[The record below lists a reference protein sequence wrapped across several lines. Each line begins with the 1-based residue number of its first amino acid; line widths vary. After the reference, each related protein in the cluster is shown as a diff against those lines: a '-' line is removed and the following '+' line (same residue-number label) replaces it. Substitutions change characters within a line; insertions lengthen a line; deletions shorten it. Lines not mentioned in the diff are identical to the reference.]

1 MTAYAIKFKDGTYYG
16 GYSKPH
22 AKTLLGA
29 QLYQSEKRAQSV
41 IGQSNLKYEKDDV
54 DKIVAVELRE
64 IDNDDYEKAMAYGEI
79 C

>member
-1 MTAYAIKFKDGTYYG
+1 MIAYVIKFKDGTYYG

-22 AKTLLGA
+22 AQTLLGA

-41 IGQSNLKYEKDDV
+41 IRQSNLRYEEHDV

-64 IDNDDYEKAMAYGEI
+64 VEEG
-79 C
+79 

>member
-1 MTAYAIKFKDGTYYG
+1 MIVYAIKFKDGTYYG
-16 GYSKPH
+16 GYSKSH
-22 AKTLLGA
+22 ARTLLGA

-41 IGQSNLKYEKDDV
+41 IGQSNLRYEKDDV